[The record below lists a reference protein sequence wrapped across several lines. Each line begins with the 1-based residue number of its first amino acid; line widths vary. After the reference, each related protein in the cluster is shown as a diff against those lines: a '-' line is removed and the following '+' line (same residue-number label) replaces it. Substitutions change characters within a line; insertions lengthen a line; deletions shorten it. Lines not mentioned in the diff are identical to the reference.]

1 LWTEIPTVAIKMRR
15 SSTATEEVEDL
26 NSTQA
31 LADAALRER
40 DRIIQLMEEEVSTE
54 CHAPGQGA
62 G

>member
-1 LWTEIPTVAIKMRR
+1 MRR

-31 LADAALRER
+31 LADAALREK

-54 CHAPGQGA
+54 CRAPGQGA